1 MHQLYCRKLINWCRN
16 QVCTRTPRG
25 EQTTHWRKERTKG
38 PKGHTAV
45 SASEVWIETL
55 GLNTKA
61 RVRRWSFRHH
71 HNAIQS
77 DVYVLYILFERIT
90 WERRMST
97 AWLEINYFFVK
108 SICDGRPW
116 HGRIAGRWY
125 RSSSKRL
132 EDQEGTREIL
142 PKAHG
147 SVVSK
152 WDHEIIWD
160 WYLIRFRF
168 SWAFHTFCFPSGR
181 QDVRVQWKL
190 VDPFIKGGSGL
201 HAVWCL
207 ADEPPGSDEKWR
219 DQGRISML
227 LALRFIDGRKG

>member
-61 RVRRWSFRHH
+61 HVRRWSCRHH

-90 WERRMST
+90 WERRMPT
-97 AWLEINYFFVK
+97 AWLEINHLWGFIWVLMSTWEALARKNSREMVQKLIEEAGISRGDKANPSK
-108 SICDGRPW
+108 SPWECGFEMRPW
-116 HGRIAGRWY
+116 DY
-125 RSSSKRL
+125 MRL
-132 EDQEGTREIL
+132 IFD
-142 PKAHG
+142 
-147 SVVSK
+147 
-152 WDHEIIWD
+152 
-160 WYLIRFRF
+160 
-168 SWAFHTFCFPSGR
+168 
-181 QDVRVQWKL
+181 
-190 VDPFIKGGSGL
+190 
-201 HAVWCL
+201 
-207 ADEPPGSDEKWR
+207 
-219 DQGRISML
+219 
-227 LALRFIDGRKG
+227 